1 MGVFGIHWR
10 AISQEVLMNLICNMS
25 LNITLYIF
33 KITHNTDISPMSQG
47 VITYTFQD
55 KSQNNS
61 FTDR

>member
-33 KITHNTDISPMSQG
+33 KITDISPMSQG
-47 VITYTFQD
+47 IITYTFQD